1 MTDIDNVFD
10 EFESTDDDVYYD
22 PDQSSIVPEG
32 TYPAKIVNLKKFNTV
47 TQKGNEAT
55 IYKPVYR
62 IDDGVLVAS
71 GTLVDDKGVFRYKPP
86 KNKKGIRISGSGN
99 VDYKRYLDKLD
110 IPLIKEE
117 IEGKTLYKLPSI
129 TVEMVKNVDVV
140 INVKHASWESK
151 KYRKART
158 VAEARLAY
166 KKKVV

>member
-10 EFESTDDDVYYD
+10 EFESNDDDVYYD

-32 TYPAKIVNLKKFNTV
+32 TYPAKIVNLKKFNIV

-71 GTLVDDKGVFRYKPP
+71 GTLVDDKGVFRYIPP

-99 VDYKRYLDKLD
+99 VEYKRYLDKLD

-117 IEGKTLYKLPSI
+117 IEGKTLYKLP
-129 TVEMVKNVDVV
+129 TVSG
-140 INVKHASWESK
+140 ASSGVPSDTLK
-151 KYRKART
+151 LLSASVRMLSTPPSNTIVFLIFFCY
-158 VAEARLAY
+158 
-166 KKKVV
+166 

>member
-1 MTDIDNVFD
+1 MTKIDNVFED
-10 EFESTDDDVYYD
+10 FENTDDDVYFD

-32 TYPAKIVNLKKFNTV
+32 TYPATIVNLKKFNTI

-62 IDDGVLVAS
+62 IDDGVITAS

-86 KNKKGIRISGSGN
+86 KNKDGIRISGSGN
-99 VDYKRYLDKLD
+99 VEYKRYLDKLE

-117 IEGKTLYKLPSI
+117 VEGKTLYKLPSI
-129 TVEMVKNVDVV
+129 SIDSIKNLEVV

-151 KYRKART
+151 KYRKSRT